1 MEKRKY
7 RSRDEWKALIEKQL
21 ESGLSAAEFCRQ
33 QQINAKYFSK
43 RKTEHMHLA
52 NKPEAPSAFVKIQPP
67 VLATQSVGIHLH
79 YKNTRLQIPSRVGS
93 AWLADLLG
101 LLP

>member
-1 MEKRKY
+1 MTKRKN
-7 RSRDEWKALIEKQL
+7 RNREDWKTLIETQL

-33 QQINAKYFSK
+33 QQVNAKYFSK
-43 RKTEHMHLA
+43 RKTEHMRLA
-52 NKPEAPSAFVKIQPP
+52 DTPEAPPAFVKIQSPIQTKP
-67 VLATQSVGIHLH
+67 SASIHLH
-79 YKNTRLQIPSRVGS
+79 YKNARLQIPSSVGS